1 MIAQSS
7 NRLLSALPADEY
19 RRLMPEL
26 HTIHLRHGE
35 GLPHCG
41 ETRVYFPERGI
52 CSVANVMNDGR
63 TIEIATVGSE
73 GVVGMSVLAGSQQLT
88 RNSYMQIGE
97 GSARF
102 MLLDALSREMVRSGT
117 LRRLIDRFT
126 RGLLESIIQSA
137 ACNRLHTLQQRC
149 VRWLLSAQDRIGR
162 SQFELT
168 HEVLANALGVK
179 RSKMV
184 VILKQLEKLNAVEVA
199 GGLVTLNRKALERLA
214 CDCYPRIKRQRDDAL
229 PAGTDRLAGRANV
242 VHLVPDVTCT
252 RCQSGVGLPH
262 PSEHECIGAIDA
274 ELRVLI
280 GRTASLHSLRKVLVD
295 QRLRTMR
302 EYLVKVRGRLS
313 S

>member
-7 NRLLSALPADEY
+7 NRLLAALPADEY

-26 HTIHLRHGE
+26 HTIHLRNGE

-52 CSVANVMNDGR
+52 CSVANVMDDGR
-63 TIEIATVGSE
+63 MIEIATVGSE
-73 GVVGMSVLAGSQQLT
+73 GVVGMTVLAGLHQLT
-88 RNSYMQIGE
+88 RNSYTQIGE

-102 MLLDALSREMVRSGT
+102 MLIDGLSRELARSGT
-117 LRRLIDRFT
+117 LRRLVDRFS

-137 ACNRLHTLQQRC
+137 ACNRLHTVQQRC
-149 VRWLLSAQDRIGR
+149 VRWLLSVQDRVGR
-162 SQFELT
+162 AQFELT

-184 VILKQLEKLNAVEVA
+184 IVLKRLEKLNAVEVA
-199 GGLVTLNRKALERLA
+199 GGLVTLHRKALERLA
-214 CDCYPRIKRQRDDAL
+214 CDCYPRFKRHREDAL
-229 PAGTDRLAGRANV
+229 PLGAALLGGRANV
-242 VHLVPDVTCT
+242 VHLVPDVTCA

-262 PSEHECIGAIDA
+262 PSEHECITAIDA
-274 ELRVLI
+274 ELRVLSS
-280 GRTASLHSLRKVLVD
+280 RTACLHSLRKVLVD

-302 EYLVKVRGRLS
+302 EYLEKARARLS